1 MCGRVKLPEDVSVI
15 TEGLHIT
22 RNNISDYLPRY
33 NTAPTDPIPV
43 VTSVKGERTLELM
56 RWGLIPWWALDMKV
70 GFSSFNARAETV
82 ATKPGFRDAWKRG
95 QRCLVVVDGF
105 YEWRKPD
112 KQPFYISLG
121 NRQPMTFAGL
131 WDRWKPKDGSEPVR
145 SCTIITTE
153 ANALVAPIHDRM
165 PVIVGA
171 EEWAKWLGEEPLDD
185 PATLLKPFPA
195 ERMTMWPVSK
205 AVGNVK
211 NQGREL
217 AEHVSAGS

>member
-22 RNNISDYLPRY
+22 RNNISDYRPRY

-56 RWGLIPWWALDMKV
+56 RWGLIPWWAQDMKV

-112 KQPFYISLG
+112 KQPFFISLG
-121 NRQPMTFAGL
+121 NRQPMAFAGL
-131 WDRWKPKDGSEPVR
+131 WDRWKPKDGGDPVR

-171 EEWAKWLGEEPLDD
+171 EEWARWLGEEPLAD

-211 NQGREL
+211 NQGPEL
-217 AEHVSAGS
+217 AERMAV